1 MAQYPILNI
10 LPSHLVTLLLWELQS
25 ARVNVIKRLFMN
37 EFRKKNV
44 SVEESCAAVWI
55 LFKCANSC

>member
-37 EFRKKNV
+37 EFRKKNF
-44 SVEESCAAVWI
+44 SVEEGLCRSLDPV
-55 LFKCANSC
+55 